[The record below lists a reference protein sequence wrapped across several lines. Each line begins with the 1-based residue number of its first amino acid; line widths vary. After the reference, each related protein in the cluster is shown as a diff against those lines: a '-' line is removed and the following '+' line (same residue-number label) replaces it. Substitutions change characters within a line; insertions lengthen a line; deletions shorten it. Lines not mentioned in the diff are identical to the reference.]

1 MKIRNAPIYLSVMI
15 TRTRNL
21 QLLVRATWILLA
33 IGAISRLPA
42 ASAAIGMAVANGSF
56 QVDHARVWGNTTLF
70 DGSMIETATAPS
82 QLQLNDGAKMRLS
95 SDTRA
100 TIYQRKVVLE
110 AGYGQLESAADFEVE
125 ARSLHIFA
133 ATRQTVA
140 RIKLEGDRKV
150 VVAALSGSVRVKNA
164 AGLLVANVEAG
175 RSLDL
180 EPQAAG
186 AAAPTRVSGCLVA
199 KGGKV
204 VLVEQTTN
212 VLLELQ
218 GPDLEKE
225 IGNHVEISGVALNE
239 PVSIPGA
246 SQLIRVAGLK
256 QVTKGGC
263 SAVAK
268 KAGASVAAA
277 GAAAA
282 AGTAAG
288 AAAGAAGAAAGGIG
302 ASTIAVIGGVAAA
315 ATVGGLAAVGSLP
328 GQGNS
333 LPSASR

>member
-1 MKIRNAPIYLSVMI
+1 M
-15 TRTRNL
+15 

-42 ASAAIGMAVANGSF
+42 AGAAIGMAVANGSF
-56 QVDHARVWGNTTLF
+56 QVDHSRVWGNTTLF

-100 TIYQRKVVLE
+100 TVYQRKVVLE

-125 ARSLHIFA
+125 ARSLHISA

-140 RIKLEGDRKV
+140 RIRLEGERKV
-150 VVAALSGSVRVKNA
+150 VVAALSGTVRVKNA

-186 AAAPTRVSGCLVA
+186 AAAPTRVSGCLLA
-199 KGGKV
+199 KAGKV

-225 IGNHVEISGVALNE
+225 IGNHVEISGIALSE
-239 PVSIPGA
+239 PPSVPGA

-268 KAGASVAAA
+268 KAGASAAAA
-277 GAAAA
+277 GATAA

-288 AAAGAAGAAAGGIG
+288 SAAGAAGAGAAAGGIG
-302 ASTIAVIGGVAAA
+302 AGTIAVIGGVAAA
-315 ATVGGLAAVGSLP
+315 ATVGSLAAVGSLP
-328 GQGNS
+328 GQGSS

>member
-1 MKIRNAPIYLSVMI
+1 
-15 TRTRNL
+15 
-21 QLLVRATWILLA
+21 
-33 IGAISRLPA
+33 
-42 ASAAIGMAVANGSF
+42 MAVANGSF

-110 AGYGQLESAADFEVE
+110 AGYGQLESAVDFEVE

-150 VVAALSGSVRVKNA
+150 VVAALNGSVRVKNA

-225 IGNHVEISGVALNE
+225 IGNHVEISGVALSE

-282 AGTAAG
+282 GTAAGTG

-315 ATVGGLAAVGSLP
+315 ATVGSLAAVGSLP

>member
-1 MKIRNAPIYLSVMI
+1 
-15 TRTRNL
+15 
-21 QLLVRATWILLA
+21 
-33 IGAISRLPA
+33 
-42 ASAAIGMAVANGSF
+42 MAVATGSF

-150 VVAALSGSVRVKNA
+150 VVAALNGSVRVKNA

-225 IGNHVEISGVALNE
+225 IGNHVEISGVALSE

-282 AGTAAG
+282 GTAAGTG

-315 ATVGGLAAVGSLP
+315 ATVGSLAAVGSLP
-328 GQGNS
+328 GQGNT